1 MQMLEGCKLPE
12 GTEKV
17 HIEMAKFQLKGE
29 YDPKL
34 KPKKKKVNVLAFCL
48 YASTVWQRMVNCL
61 VQFGFNFLFSE

>member
-34 KPKKKKVNVLAFCL
+34 KPKKKKVNVLQ
-48 YASTVWQRMVNCL
+48 TV
-61 VQFGFNFLFSE
+61 SE